1 MRRSGARRWSCGC
14 LFPGKEVTSSHAAFC
29 EIDDLRPPLGGND
42 PFANP
47 GIDAG
52 PMDAHQLCGSLRAAQ
67 FRNDLP
73 GVSHATYCSDIRYE
87 CKPSV
92 AKRETDG
99 NSGRCHDRYM
109 IEQWAK
115 AAIDA
120 RSERA

>member
-1 MRRSGARRWSCGC
+1 
-14 LFPGKEVTSSHAAFC
+14 
-29 EIDDLRPPLGGND
+29 
-42 PFANP
+42 
-47 GIDAG
+47 
-52 PMDAHQLCGSLRAAQ
+52 MDAHQLCGSLRAAQ

-120 RSERA
+120 RSERACGHRGAIPFGINQFYPLPENPVLDESCGSQWPFVARNYRGKIFVVFIATPR